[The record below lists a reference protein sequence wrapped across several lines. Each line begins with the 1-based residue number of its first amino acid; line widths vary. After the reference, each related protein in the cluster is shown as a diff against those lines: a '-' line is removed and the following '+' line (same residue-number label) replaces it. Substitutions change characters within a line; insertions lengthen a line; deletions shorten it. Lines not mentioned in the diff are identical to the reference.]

1 MNLHVARCAAGLLW
15 PLAAVL
21 IAGEA
26 TAHGGLSMEKDYC
39 KLRIGPYVMHFT
51 GYQPG
56 DGYRK
61 EFCEDIPST
70 GATIVVLDFIDD
82 VLRDLPVALRIIR
95 DDGGGQD
102 LDSATVYH
110 VPPEDLPDGNPLIRL
125 SIPTAG
131 KLRRACYRGRQ
142 KSTSEW
148 TVSLLGRGAILSTVF
163 ISGGTPRH
171 RFRCGLRHFA
181 LASRREG
188 CGGCMTPVGGGCRAL
203 WRFDCAAG
211 VGFCTPE
218 PPAF

>member
-1 MNLHVARCAAGLLW
+1 MNLHVARCASGLLW
-15 PLAAVL
+15 LLAAIF

-110 VPPEDLPDGNPLIRL
+110 VPPKIYPMGTFSFDYPFEQPGKYVGLVTVGDGNQQVIGRFPFSVGVPFYLRYSFRVALLAIGFGVVYGIWRWRR
-125 SIPTAG
+125 TA
-131 KLRRACYRGRQ
+131 K
-142 KSTSEW
+142 
-148 TVSLLGRGAILSTVF
+148 GAAV
-163 ISGGTPRH
+163 
-171 RFRCGLRHFA
+171 A
-181 LASRREG
+181 
-188 CGGCMTPVGGGCRAL
+188 
-203 WRFDCAAG
+203 
-211 VGFCTPE
+211 
-218 PPAF
+218 

>member
-15 PLAAVL
+15 LLAAVF

-82 VLRDLPVALRIIR
+82 VLRDLPVAFRIIR

-110 VPPEDLPDGNPLIRL
+110 VPPKIYPMGTFSFDYRFEQPGKYVGLVAVGDGNQQVIGRFPFSVGAPFYMRYSSLAALLAIGFGVVYGIWRW
-125 SIPTAG
+125 
-131 KLRRACYRGRQ
+131 RRAA
-142 KSTSEW
+142 K
-148 TVSLLGRGAILSTVF
+148 GAAV
-163 ISGGTPRH
+163 
-171 RFRCGLRHFA
+171 A
-181 LASRREG
+181 
-188 CGGCMTPVGGGCRAL
+188 
-203 WRFDCAAG
+203 
-211 VGFCTPE
+211 
-218 PPAF
+218 

>member
-1 MNLHVARCAAGLLW
+1 MNLHVVRCAAGLLW
-15 PLAAVL
+15 LLAAVF

-110 VPPEDLPDGNPLIRL
+110 VPPKIYPMGTFSFDYQFEQPGNYVGLVTVADRNQQVIGRFPFSVGAPFYRRYSSLAALLAIGFGVVYGILRW
-125 SIPTAG
+125 
-131 KLRRACYRGRQ
+131 RRAAKGVPVHDARG
-142 KSTSEW
+142 W
-148 TVSLLGRGAILSTVF
+148 
-163 ISGGTPRH
+163 
-171 RFRCGLRHFA
+171 
-181 LASRREG
+181 
-188 CGGCMTPVGGGCRAL
+188 
-203 WRFDCAAG
+203 
-211 VGFCTPE
+211 
-218 PPAF
+218 

>member
-15 PLAAVL
+15 LLTAVF

-51 GYQPG
+51 GYQPA

-110 VPPEDLPDGNPLIRL
+110 VPPKIYPMGTFSFDYQFERPGNYVGLVTVADRNQQVMGRFPFSVGAPFYRRYSSLAALLAIGFGVVYGILRW
-125 SIPTAG
+125 
-131 KLRRACYRGRQ
+131 RRAA
-142 KSTSEW
+142 K
-148 TVSLLGRGAILSTVF
+148 GAAV
-163 ISGGTPRH
+163 
-171 RFRCGLRHFA
+171 A
-181 LASRREG
+181 
-188 CGGCMTPVGGGCRAL
+188 
-203 WRFDCAAG
+203 
-211 VGFCTPE
+211 
-218 PPAF
+218 